1 MFLELLYRNYETLND
16 SRTIE
21 ITSMSWDILQKMS
34 ENESKSSTLLDR
46 NLDERIVRKIEKIL

>member
-46 NLDERIVRKIEKIL
+46 NLDEPILRKIEKIL

>member
-21 ITSMSWDILQKMS
+21 ITSMSWDILQKIS
-34 ENESKSSTLLDR
+34 DNESKSSTLLDR
-46 NLDERIVRKIEKIL
+46 NLDEPILRKIEKIL

>member
-46 NLDERIVRKIEKIL
+46 NLDECIVRKIEKIL